1 MGHPFGVAHFIAKN
15 QFREVKTMAKDFFT
29 VKEIMQIMG
38 LSRAH
43 AYKLLGNEIPVIRL
57 GRKILVPGWYIRK
70 LAEEPQK

>member
-1 MGHPFGVAHFIAKN
+1 
-15 QFREVKTMAKDFFT
+15 MAKDFFT

-57 GRKILVPGWYIRK
+57 GRKILIPGWFIRK